1 MTSESDEQPESI
13 PVHEKSDMVCVTCRG
28 RQGLKI
34 STGSLLSGPNAQQ
47 AAPAPHLA
55 DLQFRAGSL
64 LPTAIYKQ
72 AAKYQ
77 NFPNKPENLKCQSPV
92 CSAAELLSC

>member
-1 MTSESDEQPESI
+1 MAETEDQHCWLSGQISLLSL
-13 PVHEKSDMVCVTCRG
+13 SLRG

-34 STGSLLSGPNAQQ
+34 STGSLLSGPNVEQ

-55 DLQFRAGSL
+55 DLHIRAGSL
-64 LPTAIYKQ
+64 LPTADIEQ

-77 NFPNKPENLKCQSPV
+77 NFPRCPEY
-92 CSAAELLSC
+92 